1 MFTPLE
7 IKIYIYIYNYIF
19 SNSEYFFL
27 VLHRRFSNLWITK
40 LKKLVNDE
48 IQIKKIF
55 IANIID
61 SIINMHIHI
70 KWHIVI

>member
-7 IKIYIYIYNYIF
+7 IKIYIYIIIYIVIV
-19 SNSEYFFL
+19 YIFFL